1 MEEAKSMNGKKVIT
15 TLLVLLSILL
25 TAGCGGSNTPG
36 TAGTSEKKKDLRVAL
51 TATPPTLDLH
61 RTTATV
67 TLEVGWHI
75 YEYLVTIDSK
85 YNVVPSLAEKV
96 EVSPDAKKFTF
107 VLRKGIKFHNGK
119 ELTADDVVASLLRW
133 RKVSTIGR
141 AVVAPATIEA
151 SGKDTVVITLPKS
164 SSALL
169 PALAFPTQGAVIMPK
184 EVLEEAGDG
193 NVKKYIG
200 TGPFEFV
207 EWKQNQYIRLKKFA
221 GYKSAPGPTDGLAGK
236 KEALVENLY
245 LYMVADAATRVAGVQ
260 SGEYDSAEGLPT
272 DSYETLKK
280 DPNINVHVAKP
291 SSYIGMVFNTKSG
304 LFSNVKLRQ
313 AVNAAIDNESVM
325 KAVAGTPD
333 FYELNH
339 GLVFKE
345 QVWYVDSGK
354 EKYNQKNTDLA
365 KKLLSEAGYK
375 GDPVTIITTRDYDYM
390 YKSAVVLKDSLEK
403 IGMQVNMEVYDWPTV
418 LSKRGND
425 KLWNIFITGFL
436 ATVEPSQIIYLDSRY
451 KWAGWYSN
459 PQMDALL
466 DEMRQAPNLNQAKQV
481 FEKVQA
487 LYWDEVPTIKFGNL
501 HQFFATRKNLV
512 GNPYFYDKHYW
523 NISVK

>member
-1 MEEAKSMNGKKVIT
+1 MNGKKLFIMGLLLLIL
-15 TLLVLLSILL
+15 LLV
-25 TAGCGGSNTPG
+25 AGCGGSSAPAASPG
-36 TAGTSEKKKDLRVAL
+36 EKKQDLRVAL

-61 RTTATV
+61 KTTATV

-133 RKVSTIGR
+133 RKSSTIGR
-141 AVVAPATIEA
+141 AVVASATIEA
-151 SGKDTVVITLPKS
+151 KGQDTVVITMPKS

-184 EVLEEAGDG
+184 EILQEAGDG

-207 EWKQNQYIRLKKFA
+207 EWKQNQYIKLKKYA

-245 LYMVADAATRVAGVQ
+245 LYMVSDAATRVAGVQ

-272 DSYETLKK
+272 DSYEALKK

-291 SSYIGMVFNTKSG
+291 SSYVGMIFNAKSG
-304 LFSNVKLRQ
+304 LFANSKMRQ
-313 AVNAAIDNESVM
+313 AVNAAMDSDAVM
-325 KAVAGTPD
+325 QAVAGTSS

-354 EKYNQKNTDLA
+354 EKYNQKNPELA

-375 GDPVTIITTRDYDYM
+375 GEPVTIITTRDYDYM
-390 YKSAVVLKDSLEK
+390 YKSAVVLKDILEK
-403 IGMQVNMEVYDWPTV
+403 IGMQVKMEVYDWPTV
-418 LSKRGND
+418 LSKRSNE
-425 KLWNIFITGFL
+425 KLWDIFITGFL
-436 ATVEPSQIIYLDSRY
+436 ATVEPSQVIYLDSRF

-459 PQMDALL
+459 PKMDALL
-466 DEMRQAPNLNQAKQV
+466 DEMRQSPNLDQAKKV
-481 FEKVQA
+481 FEKVQS
-487 LYWDEVPTIKFGNL
+487 LYWEEVPVIKFGNL

-512 GNPYFYDKHYW
+512 GNPFFYDKHYW